1 MHVYIHTYTY
11 IYLLIYF
18 VCILQYI
25 VSYIVRIRVVYCMYM
40 TVYTY
45 INVFSVRKVAR
56 RIDTAIYIQNTC
68 IHTKYIQNPESYTYI
83 YVKIHAKYVHFFWE
97 PVQKHPFS
105 HCMYMNVYTVYE
117 RINQKYTYS
126 EKIYVGNRYMYV
138 YACICMYLH
147 VYCCF
152 QYTCIAS
159 TAWKLVYVCICMYM
173 YVYVCI

>member
-1 MHVYIHTYTY
+1 
-11 IYLLIYF
+11 
-18 VCILQYI
+18 
-25 VSYIVRIRVVYCMYM
+25 MYM

-56 RIDTAIYIQNTC
+56 RINTAIYIQNTC

-105 HCMYMNVYTVYE
+105 HCTYMNVYTVYE
-117 RINQKYTYS
+117 RINQKYTDS

-159 TAWKLVYVCICMYM
+159 TAWKFVYVCICMYM
-173 YVYVCI
+173 YVYACIHMYMMYLHGFCMYMHVFPEMTPSDTGTNATTPKHSL